1 MIVLLQ
7 GGKCMTLMNKFILTV
22 ALISVCSVSA
32 EAQNR
37 RYRSNNGYSNRT
49 YSNNTY
55 ANNVRVAPQQQ
66 TVYKP
71 VVTAT
76 APVTT
81 SPVTTRPIVTVSNN
95 VSKSPVAVQPAAFGG
110 IEAEIIS
117 QTNAQRARYGLPPLS
132 VCPNLMSSARQH
144 CSWMAR
150 ANSMTHT
157 SAPVAENIAAGQ
169 QSATD
174 ALNSWMNSSGHRA
187 NILGRG
193 YTMIGV
199 AAVTASN
206 GQTYWCQQFR

>member
-7 GGKCMTLMNKFILTV
+7 GGKCMNMMNKLILTV
-22 ALISVCSVSA
+22 ALIGACSVSA

-37 RYRSNNGYSNRT
+37 RYSRSGNT
-49 YSNNTY
+49 YSNNT
-55 ANNVRVAPQQQ
+55 VRVAPQPQ

-71 VVTAT
+71 VVTAS

-81 SPVTTRPIVTVSNN
+81 SHITPVSYTVS
-95 VSKSPVAVQPAAFGG
+95 SSPVAAPANAFGG
-110 IEAEIIS
+110 TESEIVS
-117 QTNAQRARYGLPPLS
+117 HTNAQRARYGLPPLNM
-132 VCPNLMSSARQH
+132 CPNLMGSARQH

-157 SAPVAENIAAGQ
+157 SAAVAENIAAGQ
-169 QSATD
+169 HSASD
-174 ALNSWMNSSGHRA
+174 AMNSWMNSSGHRA

-193 YTMIGV
+193 YSTIGV
-199 AAVTASN
+199 AAVTGSN